1 MTGSGTG
8 SFAATIANDA
18 VTFAKMQNI
27 ATDKLLGRSSAGSGD
42 VEEITCTS
50 AGRAL
55 LDDADATAQRNTLGL
70 VIGTNVQAQ
79 DAELQAIAGL
89 TSAADTVPQFTGS
102 GTAQLVTLKQG
113 TEAAYTGTIT
123 WTGTAPSGT
132 ANIRQ
137 YYCQI
142 GNMVT
147 WAINL
152 NYSVAGTGITNL
164 SLTFPTE
171 FPTPDIPTG
180 FTGANAR
187 LFGADPL
194 RLITSLT
201 GAVVV
206 SNGLMISRNSADTGF
221 VIAPT
226 AAFTSGNYNTFILSG
241 QYFTS

>member
-1 MTGSGTG
+1 
-8 SFAATIANDA
+8 
-18 VTFAKMQNI
+18 
-27 ATDKLLGRSSAGSGD
+27 
-42 VEEITCTS
+42 
-50 AGRAL
+50 L
-55 LDDADATAQRNTLGL
+55 LDDADATAQRSTLGL

-89 TSAADTVPQFTGS
+89 TSAADTIPQFTGS

-113 TEAAYTGTIT
+113 TEAAYGGTIT
-123 WTGTAPSGT
+123 WTAGTAPSGT
-132 ANIRQ
+132 ANLRQ

-152 NYSVAGTGITNL
+152 NYAVAGATVTNL

-171 FPTPDIPTG
+171 FPTPDVPTG
-180 FTGANAR
+180 FTGANVR

-206 SNGLMISRNSADTGF
+206 SNAMMISRNAADNGF

-226 AAFTSGNYNTFILSG
+226 GTFTSGSYTTFIMSG